1 MIPTDAVEVLK
12 SATDVRCHAVDCRD
26 YGCSLDLSDAPT
38 PSILISLES
47 EFAGFAANE
56 TRCDYLF
63 VGESDGDGGFWVA
76 PIELTTGR
84 KRAHRF
90 FLQLSAGAGFA
101 DSRLPQNIAV
111 RFRPIA
117 VHSIPL
123 HPREYHLMR
132 TYLVPFRNDDAR
144 IRIVS
149 CGDKLADAL
158 SGV

>member
-12 SATDVRCHAVDCRD
+12 SATDARCHAVDCRD
-26 YGCSLDLSDAPT
+26 YGCSLDLSEAPN

-47 EFAGFAANE
+47 EFAGFAADE

-63 VGESDGDGGFWVA
+63 VGESDDGGGFWVA

-84 KRAHRF
+84 KRALEF
-90 FLQLSAGAGFA
+90 FRQLSAGADFA
-101 DSRLPQNIAV
+101 DSHLPQNIDV

-117 VHSIPL
+117 VHSRPL
-123 HPREYHLMR
+123 HDREYYLMR

-149 CGDKLADAL
+149 CGDRLADAL